1 MIARAF
7 RAGERA
13 GALRW
18 AAAGGI
24 AVLPDPMAGGSSP
37 APWVAP
43 GERGWDI
50 AQALCWDR
58 ILLRKFTEACG
69 VRRTMIVGRD
79 TPAQR
84 APLCA
89 RPLRRAV
96 ERCGSGAV
104 EKQFGWDEGGRELAA
119 GKLWCGVCG
128 KRPCE
133 VHLEEVR
140 QHWTG
145 PQEGWVNYRP
155 GWAFLGSG
163 CAAGSDADGA
173 DLERA
178 IVPRETL
185 TAAALEAAT
194 VPLVTLFGGGILLG
208 VGSRTLS
215 GLYRAIG
222 AAVLNGHGEWA
233 SWVARDVAAL
243 AGLVTAERYAKVVK
257 AVFHREPDAGE
268 MREAGY
274 E

>member
-24 AVLPDPMAGGSSP
+24 AVLPDPMAGGTAP

-69 VRRTMIVGRD
+69 VRRSLIVGRD
-79 TPAQR
+79 TPSQR
-84 APLCA
+84 AALCA

-104 EKQFGWDEGGRELAA
+104 ERQFAWDQGGPELAA
-119 GKLWCGVCG
+119 GKLWCDVCS

-133 VHLEEVR
+133 VYLDEVR
-140 QHWTG
+140 QYWTG
-145 PQEGWVNYRP
+145 PQDGWVSYRP
-155 GWAFLGSG
+155 GWAFLGVG
-163 CAAGSDADGA
+163 AAAAADGA
-173 DLERA
+173 EGERCLL
-178 IVPRETL
+178 PRETL

-194 VPLVTLFGGGILLG
+194 VPLVTLFGGGLLLG
-208 VGSRTLS
+208 VGSRTVS
-215 GLYRAIG
+215 GLYRAVG

-233 SWVARDVAAL
+233 AWVARDVAARY
-243 AGLVTAERYAKVVK
+243 GQVTRDTYAAVCR
-257 AVFHREPDAGE
+257 AVFHREPAPE
-268 MREAGY
+268 ELLEAGY